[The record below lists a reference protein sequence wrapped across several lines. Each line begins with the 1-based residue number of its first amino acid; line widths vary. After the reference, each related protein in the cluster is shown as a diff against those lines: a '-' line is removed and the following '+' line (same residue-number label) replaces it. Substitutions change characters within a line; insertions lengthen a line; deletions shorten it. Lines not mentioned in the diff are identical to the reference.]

1 MSFEN
6 LPDKNQ
12 YLFKEI
18 TSITGVKPYVLR
30 FWESEFV
37 EIHPALT
44 DGGEKLYSKH
54 DLLCVEKI
62 KNLLF
67 DDKLSIPQ
75 AKVFLK
81 KELELEAQKIEDLSV
96 EGNVME
102 ENTAIEA
109 ALNLAS
115 NLMMSEPVDQSTTPE
130 VSDPNES
137 VAEPVYSGVET
148 REAIGKLIMNKN
160 DSMADLKENLRKDIE
175 SQRELLA
182 SKQFNDQ
189 DVVRL
194 VQTKKKLNG
203 VLGRI
208 DELIAKKGWI

>member
-6 LPDKNQ
+6 LPEKNQ

-30 FWESEFV
+30 FWESEFI

-67 DDKLSIPQ
+67 DDKLSIPE
-75 AKVFLK
+75 AKVSLK
-81 KELELEAQKIEDLSV
+81 KELELEAQKIENLLV
-96 EGNVME
+96 EE
-102 ENTAIEA
+102 KILDENNAIEA
-109 ALNLAS
+109 AVNLAS
-115 NLMMSEPVDQSTTPE
+115 NLMKNDLIPQSLDLDEHLE
-130 VSDPNES
+130 VEDVQSS
-137 VAEPVYSGVET
+137 YSGVET
-148 REAIGKLIMNKN
+148 REAIGKLIMNKA
-160 DSMADLKENLRKDIE
+160 DSMSDLKESLRRDIE
-175 SQRELLA
+175 NQRELLA

-203 VLGRI
+203 VLCRI
-208 DELIAKKGWI
+208 DDLIAKKGWV

>member
-6 LPDKNQ
+6 LPEKNQ

-30 FWESEFV
+30 FWESEFI

-67 DDKLSIPQ
+67 DDKLSIPE
-75 AKVFLK
+75 AKVSLK
-81 KELELEAQKIEDLSV
+81 KELELEAQKIENLLV
-96 EGNVME
+96 EE
-102 ENTAIEA
+102 KILDENNAIEA
-109 ALNLAS
+109 AVNLVS
-115 NLMMSEPVDQSTTPE
+115 NLMKNDLIPQSLDLDEHLE
-130 VSDPNES
+130 VEDVQSS
-137 VAEPVYSGVET
+137 YSGVET
-148 REAIGKLIMNKN
+148 REAIGKLIMNKA
-160 DSMADLKENLRKDIE
+160 DSMSDLKESLRRDIE
-175 SQRELLA
+175 NQRELLA

-203 VLGRI
+203 VLCRI
-208 DELIAKKGWI
+208 DDLIAKKGWV